1 MYSSFFRCL
10 LHDDSLWQM
19 TIITFTCHSTISTNL
34 LDVYNK
40 AKPVIFTMILS
51 RLFVC
56 SIHMPNKKK
65 NHVFFCQQY
74 PEQISLKFYTIKV
87 NYPKCMLHIKVFSLL
102 LWLSWTE
109 KTLSFLTKKNKDNK
123 MFLIA
128 FSVLVLC
135 IWPCFLYL
143 LWPCFLYLLWPSLE
157 PGQGSFS
164 QMTL

>member
-1 MYSSFFRCL
+1 
-10 LHDDSLWQM
+10 M
-19 TIITFTCHSTISTNL
+19 TVITFTCHSTISTNL
-34 LDVYNK
+34 LDVHNK
-40 AKPVIFTMILS
+40 AKPVIFTINLN

-65 NHVFFCQQY
+65 NHVFFCLRY

-109 KTLSFLTKKNKDNK
+109 TEQNIVFFDKKNKDNK
-123 MFLIA
+123 MSLIA

-135 IWPCFLYL
+135 IWPCFL
-143 LWPCFLYLLWPSLE
+143 CLLWPSLE

-164 QMTL
+164 QITLWLQWILSLAQYL